1 MLIFPNSGPDMKYFF
16 AFLRTQLSTTTT
28 MLLVFAPK
36 VFYFCFFN
44 PTIKFQYLKT
54 SGSHQKKSIY
64 KDIGFICFEPLP
76 PPPNK
81 DIKNKDILLIYL
93 TPSLVPKIRT
103 YEPFVFGF
111 KKPDFAFFSHNFYGV
126 GKSKKK
132 LVKCS

>member
-1 MLIFPNSGPDMKYFF
+1 MCPSF
-16 AFLRTQLSTTTT
+16 ATTLYIHTYIQT
-28 MLLVFAPK
+28 LWLLESLDLLDRE
-36 VFYFCFFN
+36 
-44 PTIKFQYLKT
+44 T
-54 SGSHQKKSIY
+54 KKSIY
-64 KDIGFICFEPLP
+64 KDIGFICFDPLP

-81 DIKNKDILLIYL
+81 DIKNKDILLKFL
-93 TPSLVPKIRT
+93 TPSLLPKIRT

>member
-1 MLIFPNSGPDMKYFF
+1 MLKKK
-16 AFLRTQLSTTTT
+16 LRE
-28 MLLVFAPK
+28 A
-36 VFYFCFFN
+36 
-44 PTIKFQYLKT
+44 I
-54 SGSHQKKSIY
+54 QKKRIY
-64 KDIGFICFEPLP
+64 KDIGFICFDPLP

-103 YEPFVFGF
+103 HEPFVFGF

-126 GKSKKK
+126 GKFKKK

>member
-1 MLIFPNSGPDMKYFF
+1 MRAGMDSICCHMLQIRSFITVYNLKQQTAYAYRHFI
-16 AFLRTQLSTTTT
+16 
-28 MLLVFAPK
+28 PK
-36 VFYFCFFN
+36 HKHLGK
-44 PTIKFQYLKT
+44 P
-54 SGSHQKKSIY
+54 SKKKRLY
-64 KDIGFICFEPLP
+64 KDIGFICFDTLP

-126 GKSKKK
+126 GKFKKK

>member
-1 MLIFPNSGPDMKYFF
+1 MATLPPAISNSGAGGKKPFREAINK
-16 AFLRTQLSTTTT
+16 
-28 MLLVFAPK
+28 
-36 VFYFCFFN
+36 
-44 PTIKFQYLKT
+44 
-54 SGSHQKKSIY
+54 KKSIY
-64 KDIGFICFEPLP
+64 KDIGFICFDPLP

-126 GKSKKK
+126 GKFKKK

>member
-1 MLIFPNSGPDMKYFF
+1 MIYGRFTNYLPKFYQRFTLFCVLSSKNLPKIYPKYTLDLLSLPNTYPK
-16 AFLRTQLSTTTT
+16 LRE
-28 MLLVFAPK
+28 AINK
-36 VFYFCFFN
+36 
-44 PTIKFQYLKT
+44 
-54 SGSHQKKSIY
+54 KKSIY
-64 KDIGFICFEPLP
+64 KDIGFICFDPLP

-126 GKSKKK
+126 GKFKKK

>member
-1 MLIFPNSGPDMKYFF
+1 MHIKTFTELFVSYFS
-16 AFLRTQLSTTTT
+16 FLGKPS
-28 MLLVFAPK
+28 
-36 VFYFCFFN
+36 
-44 PTIKFQYLKT
+44 LK
-54 SGSHQKKSIY
+54 KKSIY
-64 KDIGFICFEPLP
+64 KDIGFICFDPLP

>member
-1 MLIFPNSGPDMKYFF
+1 MYEVLKSKCILIHTSSHANEAIDFS
-16 AFLRTQLSTTTT
+16 LRE
-28 MLLVFAPK
+28 AINK
-36 VFYFCFFN
+36 
-44 PTIKFQYLKT
+44 
-54 SGSHQKKSIY
+54 KKSIY
-64 KDIGFICFEPLP
+64 KDIGFICFDPLP

-126 GKSKKK
+126 GKFKKK

>member
-1 MLIFPNSGPDMKYFF
+1 LILHQHFGENVEKE
-16 AFLRTQLSTTTT
+16 T
-28 MLLVFAPK
+28 K
-36 VFYFCFFN
+36 
-44 PTIKFQYLKT
+44 
-54 SGSHQKKSIY
+54 GSHPKKREYIRTFNI
-64 KDIGFICFEPLP
+64 DFICFDPLP

-126 GKSKKK
+126 GKFKKK